1 LDHKV
6 ALLRHPGDRLREMTQ
21 KIDTIEIRLKNVLT
35 NITLDK
41 KNELAEKNSS
51 LINFSPITKIKA
63 NQNLINLALINLK
76 NLINTKIELD
86 KKIYQ
91 SNVSTLEAVS
101 PLAVLSRGYSIVTDE
116 KNKILSSAKNLT
128 KDKNIK
134 VNFKEGK
141 VLAKVVKKLDEE

>member
-1 LDHKV
+1 
-6 ALLRHPGDRLREMTQ
+6 M
-21 KIDTIEIRLKNVLT
+21 
-35 NITLDK
+35 
-41 KNELAEKNSS
+41 
-51 LINFSPITKIKA
+51 NFSPITNIKA

-116 KNKILSSAKNLT
+116 KNKVLSSAKNLT

>member
-1 LDHKV
+1 
-6 ALLRHPGDRLREMTQ
+6 M
-21 KIDTIEIRLKNVLT
+21 
-35 NITLDK
+35 
-41 KNELAEKNSS
+41 
-51 LINFSPITKIKA
+51 NFSPITNIKA

-101 PLAVLSRGYSIVTDE
+101 PLAVLSRGYSIVTDD
-116 KNKILSSAKNLT
+116 KNKILSSAKNLS

>member
-1 LDHKV
+1 
-6 ALLRHPGDRLREMTQ
+6 
-21 KIDTIEIRLKNVLT
+21 
-35 NITLDK
+35 
-41 KNELAEKNSS
+41 
-51 LINFSPITKIKA
+51 
-63 NQNLINLALINLK
+63 LALINLK

>member
-1 LDHKV
+1 
-6 ALLRHPGDRLREMTQ
+6 M
-21 KIDTIEIRLKNVLT
+21 
-35 NITLDK
+35 
-41 KNELAEKNSS
+41 
-51 LINFSPITKIKA
+51 NFSPITNIKA

-116 KNKILSSAKNLT
+116 KNKILSSAKNLS